1 MALKDAKVSADAV
14 DYVNAHG
21 TSTPT
26 GDMQELEAIRTVF
39 GAHATSGLSVSS
51 TKSMTGH
58 LLGAAGGF
66 EAAITALAI
75 HHGIVPPTINLE
87 DPDDDVRDFEL
98 VSDGARERKID
109 VAISNAFGFGG
120 TNVTLAFVKH

>member
-1 MALKDAKVSADAV
+1 
-14 DYVNAHG
+14 
-21 TSTPT
+21 
-26 GDMQELEAIRTVF
+26 
-39 GAHATSGLSVSS
+39 
-51 TKSMTGH
+51 MTGH